1 MCCLGVGC
9 VGAMLLVSLIRRIT
23 QIFKKHL
30 CAKVFFL
37 FSLSVGFF
45 VVNIREVFFLFCK
58 KKSCV
63 SVCKC
68 ASLFCCVQKV
78 FFSYKS
84 VCHCFARLV

>member
-30 CAKVFFL
+30 CVKVFFL

-45 VVNIREVFFLFCK
+45 VVNIREVFFYFVRK
-58 KKSCV
+58 NRASQYV
-63 SVCKC
+63 SVRVYFVAFK
-68 ASLFCCVQKV
+68 K
-78 FFSYKS
+78 FF
-84 VCHCFARLV
+84 FFL